1 MSGHSKW
8 AKLKHFKGAIDAKRG
23 KVFSRLGKEITIA
36 AKAGG
41 GNPDMNPRL
50 RTIVM
55 KAREANMPGEN
66 VDRAIKKGTGELPGV
81 IYDEVTYEG
90 YAPGGVAIII
100 QVTTDNKNRAASEV
114 RSVFTRFGGNLAGAG
129 AVLYKFQ
136 HLGQFLIG
144 KDKATEDAL
153 MEIALDAGADD
164 VITTE
169 QGFEIRCAIKVFD
182 TVIRALE
189 KKGIKTDSAEIAYV
203 ATQMHPVTSLDAARS
218 LLKLQEALEELDD
231 VQNVFTNEEMDDAL
245 SEQAQAGI

>member
-23 KVFSRLGKEITIA
+23 KIFSRLAKEIIIT
-36 AKAGG
+36 AKSGG

-50 RTIVM
+50 RTIMM

-66 VDRAIKKGTGELPGV
+66 VERAIKKGTGELPGV

-90 YAPGGVAIII
+90 YAPGGAALIV

-114 RSVFTRFGGNLAGAG
+114 RSVFTRFGGNLAGSG
-129 AVLYKFQ
+129 AVMYKFQ
-136 HLGQFLIG
+136 HLGQFLIS
-144 KDKATEDAL
+144 KDQTNEDAL

-169 QGFEIRCAIKVFD
+169 HGFEIRCAIKVFD

-189 KKGIKTDSAEIAYV
+189 KKGIKTDSAEIAYL
-203 ATQMHPVTSLDAARS
+203 ATQTHPVNTLDAARS
-218 LLKLQEALEELDD
+218 LLKLQEALEELED
-231 VQNVFTNEEMDDAL
+231 VQNVFSNDEMDDAL
-245 SEQAQAGI
+245 AEQAQASL

>member
-23 KVFSRLGKEITIA
+23 KVFSRLAKEITIA

-81 IYDEVTYEG
+81 VYDEVTYEG
-90 YAPGGVAIII
+90 YAPGGAAIII

-114 RSVFTRFGGNLAGAG
+114 RSVFTRYGGNLAGAG

-136 HLGQFLIG
+136 HLGQFLIS
-144 KDKATEDAL
+144 KDKTTEDAL

-182 TVIRALE
+182 VVIRALE
-189 KKGIKTDSAEIAYV
+189 KKNIKPDSAEIAYV
-203 ATQMHPVTSLDAARS
+203 ATQTHPITSLDSARS
-218 LLKLQEALEELDD
+218 LMKLQEALEELDD

-245 SEQAQAGI
+245 SEQAQAGL

>member
-23 KVFSRLGKEITIA
+23 KIFSRLGKEISIA

-203 ATQMHPVTSLDAARS
+203 ATQMHPVTSLETARS
-218 LLKLQEALEELDD
+218 LLKLQDALEELDD

-245 SEQAQAGI
+245 SEQAQA

>member
-36 AKAGG
+36 ARAGG

-203 ATQMHPVTSLDAARS
+203 ATQMHPVTSLEAARS
-218 LLKLQEALEELDD
+218 LLKLQDALEELDD

-245 SEQAQAGI
+245 SEQAQA

>member
-23 KVFSRLGKEITIA
+23 KIFSRLAKEITIA

-90 YAPGGVAIII
+90 YASGGAAVIV

-114 RSVFTRFGGNLAGAG
+114 RSVFTRYGGNLAGSG

-136 HLGQFLIG
+136 HLGQFLIS
-144 KDKATEDAL
+144 KDKTTEDAL
-153 MEIALDAGADD
+153 MELALDAGADD

-182 TVIRALE
+182 AVIRALE
-189 KKGIKTDSAEIAYV
+189 KKGIKSDSAEIAYV
-203 ATQMHPVTSLDAARS
+203 ATQTHPITSLDAARS
-218 LLKLQEALEELDD
+218 LLKLHEALEDLDD
-231 VQNVFTNEEMDDAL
+231 VQNVFSNDEMDDAL

>member
-8 AKLKHFKGAIDAKRG
+8 AKVKRAKAVTDSRRG
-23 KVFSRLGKEITIA
+23 KIFSRLGKEISIA

-81 IYDEVTYEG
+81 VYDEVTYEG
-90 YAPGGVAIII
+90 YAPGGAAIII

-114 RSVFTRFGGNLAGAG
+114 RSVFTRYGGNLAGAG

-136 HLGQFLIG
+136 HLGQFLIS
-144 KDKATEDAL
+144 KDKTTEDAL

-182 TVIRALE
+182 VVIRALE
-189 KKGIKTDSAEIAYV
+189 KKNIKPDSAEIAYV
-203 ATQMHPVTSLDAARS
+203 ATQTHPITSLDSARS
-218 LLKLQEALEELDD
+218 LMKLQEALEELDD

-245 SEQAQAGI
+245 SEQAQAGL

>member
-23 KVFSRLGKEITIA
+23 KIFSRLGKEISIA

-81 IYDEVTYEG
+81 VYDEVTYEG
-90 YAPGGVAIII
+90 YAPGGAAVII

-114 RSVFTRFGGNLAGAG
+114 RSVFTRYGGNLAGAG

-136 HLGQFLIG
+136 HLGQFLIS

-182 TVIRALE
+182 VVIRALE
-189 KKGIKTDSAEIAYV
+189 KKNIKPDSAEIAYV
-203 ATQMHPVTSLDAARS
+203 PTQTHPITSLDAARS

-245 SEQAQAGI
+245 SEQAQASL

>member
-23 KVFSRLGKEITIA
+23 KIFSRLGKEISIA

-81 IYDEVTYEG
+81 VYDEVTYEG
-90 YAPGGVAIII
+90 YAPGGAAVII

-114 RSVFTRFGGNLAGAG
+114 RSVFTRYVGNLAGAG

-136 HLGQFLIG
+136 HLGQFLIS

-182 TVIRALE
+182 VVIRALE
-189 KKGIKTDSAEIAYV
+189 KKNIKPDSAEIAYI
-203 ATQMHPVTSLDAARS
+203 ATQTHPITSLDAARS
-218 LLKLQEALEELDD
+218 LIKLQDALEELDD

-245 SEQAQAGI
+245 SEQAQAGL

>member
-36 AKAGG
+36 ARAGG

-203 ATQMHPVTSLDAARS
+203 ATQMHPVTSLEAARS
-218 LLKLQEALEELDD
+218 LLKLQDALEELDD

>member
-23 KVFSRLGKEITIA
+23 RVFSRLGKEITIA
-36 AKAGG
+36 ARAGG

-81 IYDEVTYEG
+81 VYDEVTYEG
-90 YAPGGVAIII
+90 YAPGGAAIII

-114 RSVFTRFGGNLAGAG
+114 RSVFTRYGGNLAGAG

-136 HLGQFLIG
+136 HLGQFLIS
-144 KDKATEDAL
+144 KDKTTEDAL

-182 TVIRALE
+182 VVIRALE
-189 KKGIKTDSAEIAYV
+189 KKAIKPDSAEIAYV
-203 ATQMHPVTSLDAARS
+203 ATQTHPITSLDSARS
-218 LLKLQEALEELDD
+218 LMKLQEALEELDD

-245 SEQAQAGI
+245 SEQAQAGL